1 MSIRSYTNAREKEGV
16 QACKILS
23 SPTRYAIISAL
34 LKAHRA
40 RKEICV
46 NEIAEEIGLSQ
57 SATSHQLALLE
68 ARGVVTGMK
77 MGQMTC
83 YELVKS
89 DVTNRIEK
97 IIRMF

>member
-1 MSIRSYTNAREKEGV
+1 MSIRSYIGARNKNGM

-23 SPTRYAIISAL
+23 SPTRYAILTVL
-34 LKAHRA
+34 LKSRNTK
-40 RKEICV
+40 KEICV
-46 NEIAEEIGLSQ
+46 NEIAEEVGLSQ

-68 ARGVVTGMK
+68 ARGVVAGMK

-83 YELVKS
+83 YELVES
-89 DVTNRIEK
+89 DLTSHIEK